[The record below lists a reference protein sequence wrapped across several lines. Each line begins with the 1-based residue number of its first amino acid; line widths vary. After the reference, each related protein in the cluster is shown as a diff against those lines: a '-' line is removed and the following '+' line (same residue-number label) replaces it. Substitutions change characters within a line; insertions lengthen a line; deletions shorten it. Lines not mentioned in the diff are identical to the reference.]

1 MIGENG
7 LENLIWFMGYVEDNS
22 DTLNGRVRVR
32 AFGFHP
38 PVTDNTVRTEDLPWA
53 HVVRDSKFSSIPDNG
68 DFVVGF
74 FLDGRDAQHPI
85 VIGTINSAKFSA
97 PSSVPGYNPESYNPD
112 GTPGASGEG
121 AGGTER
127 SQYAYEYF
135 ISKGFTPQQ
144 AAGIVGNLQAESGP
158 NLDSLYNPAGGGTGA
173 RGIAQWRGPRTQA
186 FIDRYGTTP
195 DLAPLD
201 DQLDFIMYEFETT
214 ESKSYNTIKGATTA
228 SEAASIFDSLYER
241 SGGGTIQTRVN
252 NAETLLQ
259 SFGANTNSAAIE
271 GRNEYLATSQDSVN
285 NYANPALPPAF
296 HGENIEYT
304 AALVQS
310 ATRRENEPG
319 IPMPSGS
326 STSVWHNR
334 YGGSS
339 IELSGK
345 NGTDE
350 SIHINHSSGSR
361 VTLDGNGNITIKSI
375 GGKLHI
381 SSENEIDEIAT
392 DAKNA
397 TYGSYELTVTD
408 GTCNIRS
415 TGDMLLSSGGNM
427 TFEAAGNMK
436 INTGVALDVAAS
448 TIHLT
453 AREDSVDIVA
463 ANKLALQSTGG
474 TASIIGK
481 GGTYIQSD
489 AGVNI
494 KGSGMIRLGG
504 SAIHLNSP
512 GEPPADAI
520 TAIQAAVPAAIE
532 KSIVSDI
539 PKIPSTPPIDMSL
552 VDDVT
557 IGSSL

>member
-7 LENLIWFMGYVEDNS
+7 LENLVWFMGYVEDNS

-112 GTPGASGEG
+112 GTPGASGAG

-127 SQYAYEYF
+127 AKYAYEYF
-135 ISKGFTPQQ
+135 ISKGLTPQQ
-144 AAGIVGNLQAESGP
+144 AAGIVGNLQAESGD

-214 ESKSYNTIKGATTA
+214 ESKSYNAIKGATTA
-228 SEAASIFDSLYER
+228 SDAAGLFDSLYER
-241 SGGGTIQTRVN
+241 SGGGTIQKRVN
-252 NAETLLQ
+252 NATTLLQ
-259 SFGANTNSAAIE
+259 EFAPLSGSAAFE

-304 AALVQS
+304 QALVQT

-319 IPMPSGS
+319 IPMPGGS
-326 STSVWHNR
+326 ATSVWHSH

-361 VTLDGNGNITIKSI
+361 ITLDGSGNITIKSI

-392 DAKNA
+392 DAKTA
-397 TYGSYELTVTD
+397 TYGSYELTVVD
-408 GTCNIRS
+408 GTCNIVS
-415 TGDMLLSSGGNM
+415 CGDMTLSSGGNM
-427 TFEAAGNMK
+427 TLEAAGNMK
-436 INTGVALDVAAS
+436 INTGAALDVAAS

-453 AREDSVDIVA
+453 AREDSVDIIA

-481 GGTYIQSD
+481 GGAFIQSEAD
-489 AGVNI
+489 VNI
-494 KGSGMIRLGG
+494 GGSGMVRLGG

-512 GEPPADAI
+512 GEPPADALP
-520 TAIQAAVPAAIE
+520 AIPADVPDAI
-532 KSIVSDI
+532 KICLVSTT
-539 PKIPSTPPIDMSL
+539 PKIPSTRPFDPSM
-552 VDDVT
+552 VDDIT
-557 IGSSL
+557 IQEA